1 MRDILR
7 SPLNFNPHSRK
18 GSDLILKQAA
28 QRAFISIHT
37 PARGVT
43 VLAVPVV
50 IYITISIHTPARGVT
65 YATIMLN
72 VATGISIHTPARGVT
87 RAYITMVS

>member
-1 MRDILR
+1 M
-7 SPLNFNPHSRK
+7 
-18 GSDLILKQAA
+18 
-28 QRAFISIHT
+28 
-37 PARGVT
+37 T